1 MQNSC
6 RDFFFLSLSFFFSYF
21 LVFASAMRWLKY
33 SFPLALMLGAL
44 NPNYILSTEEK
55 TNFMAP
61 FKRREDF
68 GGVVAFPLMVPVK
81 PSDKYVE
88 DFRNARLFLGKFPK
102 TVFEILQ
109 KSHI

>member
-1 MQNSC
+1 MDKI
-6 RDFFFLSLSFFFSYF
+6 DFFFSLSLSFFFSYF

-102 TVFEILQ
+102 TVFGILQ

>member
-1 MQNSC
+1 
-6 RDFFFLSLSFFFSYF
+6 
-21 LVFASAMRWLKY
+21 
-33 SFPLALMLGAL
+33 
-44 NPNYILSTEEK
+44 
-55 TNFMAP
+55 MAP

-102 TVFEILQ
+102 IVFEILQ